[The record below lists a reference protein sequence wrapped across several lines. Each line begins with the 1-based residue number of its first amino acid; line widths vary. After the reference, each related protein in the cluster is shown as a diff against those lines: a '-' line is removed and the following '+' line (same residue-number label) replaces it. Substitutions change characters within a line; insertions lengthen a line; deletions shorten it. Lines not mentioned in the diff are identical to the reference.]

1 MYVTI
6 VILFRLVGKR
16 DLATFNTFDFVVI
29 FLLSNVVQNAI
40 IGNDDSLSGGVLGAA
55 VLVVINS
62 AFNRWLAASPRASR
76 VLQGKP
82 TTIIEDGHFIKS
94 ALRRL
99 ALRPAEI
106 DHAIRVQNGDD
117 VSEIGN
123 GRMEPS
129 GQLVLSLKPAEQSA
143 TKGDVAHLNARPKHR
158 RRPGR
163 PRPLGSAPTPLRRTL
178 SPRAPS
184 SDEAVARA
192 PRRAPDSLA
201 AAGSRGNPR
210 KAAHSPRR

>member
-1 MYVTI
+1 
-6 VILFRLVGKR
+6 
-16 DLATFNTFDFVVI
+16 
-29 FLLSNVVQNAI
+29 
-40 IGNDDSLSGGVLGAA
+40 
-55 VLVVINS
+55 
-62 AFNRWLAASPRASR
+62 

-143 TKGDVAHLNARPKHR
+143 TKGDIAHLNAR
-158 RRPGR
+158 
-163 PRPLGSAPTPLRRTL
+163 L
-178 SPRAPS
+178 
-184 SDEAVARA
+184 
-192 PRRAPDSLA
+192 DSIDAALA
-201 AAGSRGNPR
+201 ALAC
-210 KAAHSPRR
+210 

>member
-1 MYVTI
+1 MWHDMFVIQIPVLEKILRTVLVYLTI

-40 IGNDDSLSGGVLGAA
+40 IGNDDSVSGGVIGAA
-55 VLVVINS
+55 VLVGIN
-62 AFNRWLAASPRASR
+62 AAANRWLVASPRASR
-76 VLQGKP
+76 LLEGKP
-82 TTIIEDGHFIKS
+82 TTIIEDGRFIKG

-123 GRMEPS
+123 GLMEPS

-143 TKGDVAHLNARPKHR
+143 TKGDVEHLNARLDR
-158 RRPGR
+158 ID
-163 PRPLGSAPTPLRRTL
+163 A
-178 SPRAPS
+178 A
-184 SDEAVARA
+184 
-192 PRRAPDSLA
+192 LA
-201 AAGSRGNPR
+201 ALAN
-210 KAAHSPRR
+210 